1 MIQITRPVAA
11 SKKWLR
17 IRGGLIRPP
26 PSRPC
31 CIPPRASQMVRSTK
45 PPPAVSTHA
54 MSAAHF
60 IARRSALPAVSLNG
74 PHGTVRSRLSAKR
87 PEDEAEDHVA
97 EGLLCEGAPAPE
109 RRDVALA
116 APRMLPVGEDCQR
129 VEDDVL
135 GEREADGEPAR
146 PDPGPA

>member
-1 MIQITRPVAA
+1 MTETTTLVGAGR
-11 SKKWLR
+11 KWLR
-17 IRGGLIRPP
+17 IRGGLTGLP

-31 CIPPRASQMVRSTK
+31 RIPPRASQIVRRTK

-116 APRMLPVGEDCQR
+116 
-129 VEDDVL
+129 
-135 GEREADGEPAR
+135 
-146 PDPGPA
+146 